1 MPEVLRIKLSE
12 AEKQLAILIKE
23 SGEEARK
30 RRKKVMEQ
38 HNAKLDEIVF
48 RAFRMKKKADK

>member
-1 MPEVLRIKLSE
+1 MKNELNETE

-30 RRKKVMEQ
+30 RRKKLWSSITPSWM
-38 HNAKLDEIVF
+38 
-48 RAFRMKKKADK
+48 R